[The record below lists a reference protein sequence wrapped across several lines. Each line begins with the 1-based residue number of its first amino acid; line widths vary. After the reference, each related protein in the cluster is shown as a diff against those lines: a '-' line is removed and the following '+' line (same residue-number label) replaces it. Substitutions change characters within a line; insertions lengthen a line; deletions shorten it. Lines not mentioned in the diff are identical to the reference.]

1 MSISPNTRRL
11 SPATVIAIIALVV
24 ALGGTTYAV
33 TALPRN
39 SVGNAQLKNGA
50 VTSQKVKNHSLLAV
64 DFKPGQ
70 LAKVVPTAYGP
81 AGPQGPAGADGATG
95 AQGPAGPTGAT
106 GPVGDTGAPG
116 PAGAQGPAGLSYG
129 FSAQAAPTNS
139 VTGCNT
145 VDLIG
150 AVISPTRTSRVWI
163 AGQSRLSSDGALAAR
178 LIADIRLGV
187 AVLGSVD
194 SGSPYPLTAGAQVP
208 YTFNG
213 MAYLGS
219 DPVDLVPGTY
229 NVRLRL
235 ETTAGGGTCVGPSL
249 PTVTATGAGMT
260 VLFVGTTP

>member
-39 SVGNAQLKNGA
+39 SVGNAQLKKAA
-50 VTSQKVKNHSLLAV
+50 VTSQKVKDHSLLAV

-81 AGPQGPAGADGATG
+81 AGPQGPAGADGAAG

-106 GPVGDTGAPG
+106 GPIGDTGAPG

-129 FSAQAAPTNS
+129 NSFQAAPTAS
-139 VTGCNT
+139 VTGCTT
-145 VDLIG
+145 VDIVGGVLT
-150 AVISPTRTSRVWI
+150 PTRTSRVWI
-163 AGQSRLSSDGALAAR
+163 SGQGRLSADGSTSAR
-178 LIADIRLGV
+178 LVADIRTTGGT
-187 AVLGSVD
+187 VLGSPD
-194 SGSPYPLTAGAQVP
+194 SGSPFPLTATTPTQYVFGAI
-208 YTFNG
+208 
-213 MAYLGS
+213 AYLGLT
-219 DPVDLVPGTY
+219 PVDLIPGTY

-235 ETTAGGGTCVGPSL
+235 EQTAGAGSCS